1 MPSPSPQSTR
11 EKWQSIHGNCL
22 EAAEQASIDPEK
34 AHLVQSFTTTA
45 AIALDKLMQIDK
57 VGPPFLASRTDIP

>member
-1 MPSPSPQSTR
+1 MSAPSPHSPR
-11 EKWQSIHGNCL
+11 DKWQAIHDRCL

-57 VGPPFLASRTDIP
+57 VGPPFLVSRTDIP